1 MFTVSAGGGEFKQ
14 FSLEYRSTL
23 PLLPTVQVK
32 EYMSQRIGFTSSLSP
47 FTIHHTIS
55 EFICDHQVH

>member
-47 FTIHHTIS
+47 FTILFQNLFVTTKCIN
-55 EFICDHQVH
+55 